1 MKLIYAAFFLFII
14 NITIYSE
21 EADLLAVET
30 LKSDINKLNEKKL
43 AEEENKK
50 LLKMYFDQAVNKVDV
65 AKSQFVQAYQFE
77 KANRAK
83 DILAQLKKGNIPIL
97 SADDLII
104 KMNQAIN
111 IDALKDVNSFYV
123 KMSFTGRDSGNTE
136 IYSIKNKISQ
146 SWKLPK
152 YEVTYGFDGK
162 DTWQKYDYTNF
173 LSKLNESEKDDVAQ
187 TSFSAW
193 KDIKSYYKKIELS
206 SEKFEGRDCYV
217 LTCKNNK
224 PKVPDKKY
232 FIDKSTY
239 LIAGYITTLDV
250 WAEHRIMALG
260 SNIDSKRVITTVINS
275 YKKCENGL
283 LYVDKMT
290 LREGSSKTEFKLVEI
305 KFNPT
310 IDEKI
315 FQRPNLK
322 EL

>member
-1 MKLIYAAFFLFII
+1 MP
-14 NITIYSE
+14 IYSE
-21 EADLLAVET
+21 EVDLLAVET
-30 LKSDINKLNEKKL
+30 LKSDINKLNDKKL

-50 LLKMYFDQAVNKVDV
+50 LLKLYFDQAVNKVDL
-65 AKSQFVQAYQFE
+65 AKSQYIQSYQFE

-83 DILAQLKKGNIPIL
+83 DILAQLKKGNLPIL
-97 SADDLII
+97 TADDLIS

-111 IDALKDVNSFYV
+111 LDALKDVNSFYI
-123 KMSFTGRDSGNTE
+123 KMSFTGKDSGNTE

-152 YEVTYGFDGK
+152 YEVTFGFDGN
-162 DTWQKYDYTNF
+162 DAWQKYDSTNF

-193 KDIKSYYKKIELS
+193 KDIKSYYKKIDLS
-206 SEKFEGRDCYV
+206 SEKFEGKDCYA

-224 PKVPDKKY
+224 PNIPDKKF
-232 FIDKSTY
+232 FIDKSTF

-250 WAEHRIMALG
+250 WAEHRIMTLG
-260 SNIDSKRVITTVINS
+260 SSQDGKRVITTIINS

-283 LYVDKMT
+283 LYCDKMT
-290 LREGSSKTEFKLVEI
+290 VREGNTKTEFKLDEI
-305 KFNPT
+305 KFNPK

-315 FQRPNLK
+315 FIKPNLK